1 MNATSNNI
9 SSSRVPIDNPDLNGN
24 PQAIIIATPVGN
36 TAVIN
41 KHPIGAWYYNN
52 KWNIFNTDHATMPA
66 GLKFKLQVFLKPD
79 ANHFLHIITRENL
92 GDEGSYLNNPLLNN
106 NPNAQVTIFQNYAP
120 DNRPP
125 YNLNKFEAKAFYNS
139 ASGKWYIANVNGK
152 DLFQSVNT
160 AYSVVISPADS
171 SNITSSSSNPS
182 PIASRTRMPIN
193 QNTTQPTPTTTTPQP
208 RPLPTPSP
216 TPTTTQPSTDFCTKE
231 TAYQTMGKW
240 GKQKKDDLVMAD
252 RNFPK
257 EQYKPVLAKAQKVID
272 LFMKA
277 SPEFKGIQ
285 AYAQRSIRSDSYI
298 SNGALPFSI
307 DIGYGSFH
315 CIEKGEGTAEERGKI
330 IVFGGYGYT
339 TVYFNSL
346 RDVLESVQ
354 DGGAFLTTDGEEIFD
369 YKKQL
374 GEFKGFILIEPMARS
389 GNKEEAIIIT
399 PDNRLP
405 YKPVTREQYLQAR
418 LKDFQSK
425 GGFAKEITS
434 LTSAIGNMSPAERQ
448 MPAIVR
454 DISALP
460 GSAKLFVS
468 EAEGGRHL
476 VTIDKSFF
484 NPKLPRDTIQFITV
498 HWNWNDT
505 DIPKA
510 EAIRQFKQNFDFEA
524 LKQMLGK

>member
-1 MNATSNNI
+1 
-9 SSSRVPIDNPDLNGN
+9 
-24 PQAIIIATPVGN
+24 
-36 TAVIN
+36 
-41 KHPIGAWYYNN
+41 
-52 KWNIFNTDHATMPA
+52 MPA

-106 NPNAQVTIFQNYAP
+106 NPNAQVTILQNYAP

-171 SNITSSSSNPS
+171 SNITSSSSTPS
-182 PIASRTRMPIN
+182 AMATRTRMPIVQPIPNTTPPPTSSPKPLPIATRTRMPIN
-193 QNTTQPTPTTTTPQP
+193 QETTQPITNTTPQP

-285 AYAQRSIRSDSYI
+285 AYAKRSIRSDSYI

-307 DIGYGSFH
+307 DIGYGIFH

-354 DGGAFLTTDGEEIFD
+354 DGGAFLTTDGEEII
-369 YKKQL
+369 YHQ
-374 GEFKGFILIEPMARS
+374 PTCPS
-389 GNKEEAIIIT
+389 
-399 PDNRLP
+399 
-405 YKPVTREQYLQAR
+405 
-418 LKDFQSK
+418 
-425 GGFAKEITS
+425 
-434 LTSAIGNMSPAERQ
+434 
-448 MPAIVR
+448 
-454 DISALP
+454 
-460 GSAKLFVS
+460 
-468 EAEGGRHL
+468 
-476 VTIDKSFF
+476 
-484 NPKLPRDTIQFITV
+484 
-498 HWNWNDT
+498 
-505 DIPKA
+505 
-510 EAIRQFKQNFDFEA
+510 
-524 LKQMLGK
+524 